1 MANYTRLPDQAGL
14 TEKRNKYKQMKKV
27 FIITGA
33 NRGLGEGFVDV
44 LTKKEDYFV
53 ISISRSASEEQ
64 KTYSPTIF
72 YLLKADLSDNNFGE
86 KITVLKDLI
95 GTQDVYFINNASVI
109 EPIAK
114 IEDLKD
120 EAIDKTISINV
131 KSTML
136 IMQYLLRHFNDNKL
150 SFVNISSG
158 AADRAIS
165 NWSLYCSSKAFI
177 KMFFS
182 VAKNEYEQH
191 RFFNID
197 PGVMDTNMQKR
208 IRNSDFPDVQ
218 DFLNLEEERKL
229 KLPKAV
235 ALEILNTVL

>member
-1 MANYTRLPDQAGL
+1 
-14 TEKRNKYKQMKKV
+14 MKKV

-33 NRGLGEGFVDV
+33 NRGLGEEFVD
-44 LTKKEDYFV
+44 LLIKNEEHFV

-64 KTYSPTIF
+64 KNYSQASF
-72 YLLKADLSDNNFGE
+72 YLLNTDLSDNKFGE
-86 KITVLKDLI
+86 KINVLKNLI
-95 GTQDVYFINNASVI
+95 GSQDVYFINNASVI

-114 IEDLKD
+114 IEDLK
-120 EAIDKTISINV
+120 ENAIDNTLSVNI
-131 KSTML
+131 KSTIL
-136 IMQYLLRHFNDNKL
+136 ITKFLLQYFNNNKL

-158 AADRAIS
+158 AANRAIS

-177 KMFFS
+177 KMFFN

-197 PGVMDTNMQKR
+197 PGVIDTNMQKI

-229 KLPKAV
+229 KLPKEV
-235 ALEILNTVL
+235 ALEILNSVL